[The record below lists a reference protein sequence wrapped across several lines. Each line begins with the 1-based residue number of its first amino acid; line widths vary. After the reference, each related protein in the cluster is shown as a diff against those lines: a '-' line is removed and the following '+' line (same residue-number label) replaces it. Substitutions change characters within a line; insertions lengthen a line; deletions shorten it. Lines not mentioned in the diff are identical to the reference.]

1 MQNSIWP
8 PPGVDW
14 YYSDEFTAIANADC
28 RDVLPQLEPVDLV
41 LTDPPYGIDY
51 APKYARRKLPN
62 GKWMEPSEMPAV
74 IGDKKEFDPSFLLAS
89 GKRLILWGA
98 NHYAHKLPHRGQ
110 WLVWDKRC
118 QIVPPRNQSD
128 CEIAWHSKPGAD
140 RIFYHLW
147 DGMLKASE
155 RGVSRQ
161 HPTQK
166 AEVVMRWCL
175 GFFPEA
181 KTILDPFMGSGTTL
195 RAAKDLG
202 LKSIGVEIER
212 KYCDIAIERLRQ
224 QAFSFEAA
232 L

>member
-74 IGDKKEFDPSFLLAS
+74 IGDK
-89 GKRLILWGA
+89 
-98 NHYAHKLPHRGQ
+98 
-110 WLVWDKRC
+110 
-118 QIVPPRNQSD
+118 IVPPRNQSD